1 VIKLLQLSF
10 FVGLLISCNQ
20 KKEAAED
27 NLKFYTVKPIDSLV
41 AIIDSNV
48 SEILSKDDTTFTQ
61 FVVSREKK
69 LIKDFLFKDGSGMI
83 YCVDKLRLYGLS
95 IKKYYFKND
104 QLIKVSFASIDGF
117 SSRDLGSYYYS
128 KEKAF
133 LINTSNRRLPRP
145 DAALEEA
152 KNYIKENKR

>member
-1 VIKLLQLSF
+1 MIKLLQLIF

-20 KKEAAED
+20 KKESADD

-48 SEILSKDDTTFTQ
+48 SEILSKDDTTFAQ
-61 FVVSREKK
+61 FILAKEKK
-69 LIKDFLFKDGSGMI
+69 LIKNFLFKDEARMI

-133 LINTSNRRLPRP
+133 LITTSNRRVPRP
-145 DAALEEA
+145 DAALQEA
-152 KNYIKENKR
+152 KFYQKK

>member
-1 VIKLLQLSF
+1 MIKLLQLIF

-48 SEILSKDDTTFTQ
+48 SEILSKDDTTFAQ
-61 FVVSREKK
+61 FVIAKEKK
-69 LIKDFLFKDGSGMI
+69 LIKNFLFKDGSGMI

-95 IKKYYFKND
+95 MKKYYFK
-104 QLIKVSFASIDGF
+104 KRSI
-117 SSRDLGSYYYS
+117 
-128 KEKAF
+128 
-133 LINTSNRRLPRP
+133 
-145 DAALEEA
+145 
-152 KNYIKENKR
+152 NKSILRKY